1 MWKIKMKTPKL
12 HYKLINIRKA
22 LQKVKINI

>member
-1 MWKIKMKTPKL
+1 MSKVKMKTPKL
-12 HYKLINIRKA
+12 HYKLINICKA